1 MRGWGFFQIRICK
14 ACGGDAV
21 AEDGAKAELRQCMG
35 DASSET
41 LAQLPY
47 VEKLRGCAF
56 FRRGVKILSKAKQAS
71 TLIMPISDSK
81 HAQIIPNNRK
91 VIGNYK

>member
-1 MRGWGFFQIRICK
+1 
-14 ACGGDAV
+14 
-21 AEDGAKAELRQCMG
+21 MG

-41 LAQLPY
+41 FAQLPY

-81 HAQIIPNNRK
+81 HAQNHAEQSKSRWELPVRIVSFKVHIPVNM
-91 VIGNYK
+91 